1 MSRGAGP
8 RSRRAARPPSGG
20 LLPWALAL
28 PARMHLRWLV
38 ILVVTAAAMG
48 AYGHVLLTAAP
59 MPPGK
64 APAAGGTAYPG
75 STPAPTPPGTRPP
88 GAHPPGT
95 HAGTPPGAH
104 AGTSPR
110 TPAASRSPE
119 VG

>member
-1 MSRGAGP
+1 MSRGAGT

-20 LLPWALAL
+20 LLAWALAL

-48 AYGHVLLTAAP
+48 LYGHVLLTAAP

-64 APAAGGTAYPG
+64 APTADTVPPASPPAA
-75 STPAPTPPGTRPP
+75 
-88 GAHPPGT
+88 T
-95 HAGTPPGAH
+95 HAAARTGTP
-104 AGTSPR
+104 PR
-110 TPAASRSPE
+110 TPAASRTPE

>member
-8 RSRRAARPPSGG
+8 RRRRAARPPSDG

-38 ILVVTAAAMG
+38 ILVVTGAVMG
-48 AYGHVLLTAAP
+48 AYGHALLTAAP
-59 MPPGK
+59 MPPSK
-64 APAAGGTAYPG
+64 APAAGGTAYPEG
-75 STPAPTPPGTRPP
+75 TPAATHPGARPP
-88 GAHPPGT
+88 GAR
-95 HAGTPPGAH
+95 AGTPPGAH

>member
-1 MSRGAGP
+1 MSRSAGP
-8 RSRRAARPPSGG
+8 RGRRAGRPPSGG
-20 LLPWALAL
+20 LLPWALSL

-64 APAAGGTAYPG
+64 APAAGTARGHRPAAPPSPTGTDA
-75 STPAPTPPGTRPP
+75 
-88 GAHPPGT
+88 
-95 HAGTPPGAH
+95 GAH
-104 AGTSPR
+104 ARRSTASPTS
-110 TPAASRSPE
+110 E